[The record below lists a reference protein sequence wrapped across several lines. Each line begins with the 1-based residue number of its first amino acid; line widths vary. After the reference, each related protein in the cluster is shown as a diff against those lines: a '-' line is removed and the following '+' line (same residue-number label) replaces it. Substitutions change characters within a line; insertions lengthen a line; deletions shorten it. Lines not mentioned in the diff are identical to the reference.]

1 MTRVKVCGLTREEDV
16 RLAVRLGVWACGLV
30 LSESPRRVT
39 LERARRL
46 AREAGSTLTVA
57 VVTTQSARWI
67 ADALAFAG
75 LKAVQLSGGA
85 DGPTVAAMRAGGGGG
100 GGGRW
105 PRGGRPPSPPPA
117 DTPDA
122 AAADFVLLDARAPGR
137 YGGTGQTLDWAAL
150 AADRRVDRERLVLAG
165 GLTPDNVA
173 EAVAALQPLA
183 VDVASGVESCPG
195 HKDPD
200 LVARFFAAVSSSPA
214 LPRPGGRPM
223 TSSSSAPEVAP

>member
-67 ADALAFAG
+67 ADALAFAD

-85 DGPTVAAMRAGGGGG
+85 DGPTVAAMRAAAMTS
-100 GGGRW
+100 GR
-105 PRGGRPPSPPPA
+105 RPLVIAAA

-122 AAADFVLLDARAPGR
+122 GGADLVLLDAHAPGR
-137 YGGTGQTLDWAAL
+137 YGGTGQTLDWVAL
-150 AADRRVDRERLVLAG
+150 AADRRVERERLVLAG

-173 EAVAALQPLA
+173 RAVVTVQPFA
-183 VDVASGVESCPG
+183 VDVASGVESSPG
-195 HKDPD
+195 HKDAD
-200 LVARFFAAVSSSPA
+200 LLRAFFEAV
-214 LPRPGGRPM
+214 PRPP
-223 TSSSSAPEVAP
+223 SILAPEVAP

>member
-67 ADALAFAG
+67 ADALAFAD

-85 DGPTVAAMRAGGGGG
+85 DGPTVAAMRAAATKS
-100 GGGRW
+100 GR
-105 PRGGRPPSPPPA
+105 RPLVIAAA

-137 YGGTGQTLDWAAL
+137 YGGTGRTLDWAAL
-150 AADRRVDRERLVLAG
+150 VADRRVDRERLVLAG

-173 EAVAALQPLA
+173 EAVAVLQPLA

-195 HKDPD
+195 HKNPD
-200 LVARFFAAVSSSPA
+200 LLRAFFEAVRRLPSILVPEAAP
-214 LPRPGGRPM
+214 
-223 TSSSSAPEVAP
+223 